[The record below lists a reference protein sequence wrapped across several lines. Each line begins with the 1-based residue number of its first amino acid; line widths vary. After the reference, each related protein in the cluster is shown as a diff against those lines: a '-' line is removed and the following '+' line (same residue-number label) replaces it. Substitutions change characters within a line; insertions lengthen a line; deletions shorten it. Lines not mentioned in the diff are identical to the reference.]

1 MVAAAV
7 VSLVCLAASAQ
18 ASVADMA
25 GPTPARV
32 RSSDSRI
39 VSLLDEGAGRSE
51 TFRGLLDAIARSP
64 GIVYV
69 EFGYCAFGHLNGC
82 LLPFVAASGGAR
94 YLRIVV
100 TSDASRVNHDRLIAL
115 IGHELRH
122 AAEVI
127 QDERVVDV
135 ETMEALYRRIG
146 RPIPNGTRGFE
157 TTEALL
163 TGDAVLKELS
173 VHRR

>member
-1 MVAAAV
+1 MRAAV
-7 VSLVCLAASAQ
+7 LLMVCLAAPVHDAT
-18 ASVADMA
+18 ADDPP
-25 GPTPARV
+25 GPSTRV
-32 RSSDSRI
+32 RSTSPAIQR
-39 VSLLDEGAGRSE
+39 LLDEGAGRSE
-51 TFRGLLDAIARSP
+51 TFRGLLDAIARSA

-135 ETMEALYRRIG
+135 DTMEALYRRIG
-146 RPIPNGTRGFE
+146 RPIPNGSRGFE

-163 TGDAVLKELS
+163 AGDAVLQELS
-173 VHRR
+173 GRRR